1 MLNLDESLEVSRTY
15 NTQRDLIFKSVLYSL
30 SVFVILDI
38 IREQLPEINLLQLI
52 PGYYF
57 LLLFLTF
64 IFLVFLNDFFLKIPF
79 DSENK
84 KSFGTKTVTKLL
96 ISILIKSSVV
106 FLFLTILASLTTVI
120 PIGLDSFNSYGE
132 KTLENIWSIDEVI
145 NLEITLIVVLIFIS
159 QLPTITISIIDELNG
174 IRFLKKY
181 WRAIS
186 LFSFIISG
194 ILTPTVDGY
203 TQLSFSAFALIFYL
217 VMIVISVKR
226 TIISDLGNTNLG
238 F

>member
-1 MLNLDESLEVSRTY
+1 M
-15 NTQRDLIFKSVLYSL
+15 I
-30 SVFVILDI
+30 
-38 IREQLPEINLLQLI
+38 
-52 PGYYF
+52 
-57 LLLFLTF
+57 
-64 IFLVFLNDFFLKIPF
+64 FFLRIPF
-79 DSENK
+79 NSENK
-84 KSFGTKTVTKLL
+84 KSFGTKTVTKVL
-96 ISILIKSSVV
+96 ISLLIKSSIV
-106 FLFLTILASLTTVI
+106 FLFLTIFASLITVI

-145 NLEITLIVVLIFIS
+145 NLEITLITVLIFIS

-217 VMIVISVKR
+217 VMIVISIKR